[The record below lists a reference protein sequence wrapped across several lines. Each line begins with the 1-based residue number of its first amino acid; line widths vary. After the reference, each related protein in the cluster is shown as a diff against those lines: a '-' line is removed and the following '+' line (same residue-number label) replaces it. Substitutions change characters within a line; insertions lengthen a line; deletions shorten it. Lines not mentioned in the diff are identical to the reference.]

1 MIAQSSRA
9 SAPVCASPE
18 TNPVFTVTADSAVV
32 SRSSLT
38 EGERFRRLGDE
49 LDGVKQRAMARLGP
63 QDVAYVRKMNRF
75 SHGMEI
81 AGRLL
86 IHLSPEPITFG
97 LGVIALWVHKQL
109 QSTEIGH
116 TALHGAYDR
125 LPGGEAFASKKW
137 RWDTPIDEESWRLA
151 HNVRHHGNTNVAGK
165 DPDTDFGPVRLTTQ
179 TPHSPAHRWQLPFAL
194 AVIFPF
200 FALTIN
206 THVTGLSEALAPEG
220 RPLHFLPDRTFAS
233 RRGAWKKALRKYI
246 PYYLYNFVLF
256 PALAGPFFWKV
267 LLGNVMAEVMRDVYS
282 ACTIFCGHVGHD
294 VKSYPEGTRAHGRG
308 QWYAMQIASTN
319 NYEVSRPISVL
330 CGGLD
335 RQIEHHL
342 FPTLPPPRLREI
354 APEVRAICEKWGVEY
369 KTDTWGR
376 TLRKALAHIGNLAHK
391 APPGQAASEII
402 REMA

>member
-1 MIAQSSRA
+1 MMIESSRVGA
-9 SAPVCASPE
+9 LACAPPSITVFNEPE
-18 TNPVFTVTADSAVV
+18 H
-32 SRSSLT
+32 RSDNSD
-38 EGERFRRLGDE
+38 EEKYRRLGDE
-49 LDGVKQRAMARLGP
+49 LDDVKRRALGRMGTE
-63 QDVAYVRKMNRF
+63 DVTYVRRLNRF
-75 SHGMEI
+75 SRGMEI

-86 IHLSPEPITFG
+86 IMLSPEPITFA
-97 LGVIALWVHKQL
+97 LGVGALWLHKQL
-109 QSTEIGH
+109 QATEIGH

-125 LPGGEAFASKKW
+125 LPGGEAFASKTYQ
-137 RWDTPIDEESWRLA
+137 WDIPIDEEAWRYG

-179 TPHSPAHRWQLPFAL
+179 TEHNALHRWQLPFAL

-200 FALTIN
+200 FAFTIN

-220 RPLHFLPDRTFAS
+220 RPLHFLADRSTAS
-233 RRGAWKKALRKYI
+233 RHAAWKKALRKYI

-256 PALAGPFFWKV
+256 PLLAGPFFFKV
-267 LLGNVMAEVMRDVYS
+267 LLGNVLAEVMRDIYS

-319 NYEVSRPISVL
+319 NYEVSFPVSVL

-342 FPTLPPPRLREI
+342 FPALPPQRLREI
-354 APEVRAICEKWGVEY
+354 APEVRAICARYGLEY
-369 KTDTWGR
+369 KTDSWGR
-376 TLRKALAHIGNLAHK
+376 TLRKALAHIGDLSRNVPRGGAV
-391 APPGQAASEII
+391 SEII
-402 REMA
+402 REMS